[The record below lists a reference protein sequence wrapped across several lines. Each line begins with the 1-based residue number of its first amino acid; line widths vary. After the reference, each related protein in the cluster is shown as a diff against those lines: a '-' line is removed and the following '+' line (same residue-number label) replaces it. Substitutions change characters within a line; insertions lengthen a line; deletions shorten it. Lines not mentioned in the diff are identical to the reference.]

1 MTTPGAT
8 ARERAR
14 GITALV
20 LDVDG
25 VLTDGR
31 IHYAP
36 SHPDEEAKSFHCRDG
51 LGLRLAGEAGLRLAL
66 LTGRKS
72 SVVARRAREL
82 GIPDVMQGAYPKLP
96 VFEDWCRKRN
106 VTPQEVAYMGDDLV
120 DIPIMRRVGLAAAV
134 ADAHPEALKAAAWV
148 STLAGGNG
156 AVRELIE
163 FMLRAQDRWDAVAGP
178 LLA

>member
-1 MTTPGAT
+1 MAVAGAT

-14 GITALV
+14 GIRALV

-51 LGLRLAGEAGLRLAL
+51 LGLRLAGKAGWHLAL
-66 LTGRKS
+66 LTGRDS
-72 SVVARRAREL
+72 QVVARRAREL
-82 GIPDVMQGAYPKLP
+82 GIPDVMQGAFPKLP
-96 VFEDWCRKRN
+96 VFEDWCRRRA
-106 VTPQEVAYMGDDLV
+106 VSPDEVAYMGDDLV
-120 DIPIMRRVGLAAAV
+120 DVPIMRRVGLAAAV
-134 ADAHPEALKAAAWV
+134 ADAHPEAIRAAAWV
-148 STLAGGNG
+148 SQRDGGNG

-163 FMLRAQDRWDAVAGP
+163 FMLQAQDRWDEVAGP

>member
-1 MTTPGAT
+1 MTASGET

-14 GITALV
+14 GIRALV

-51 LGLRLAGEAGLRLAL
+51 LGLRLAGEAGWHLAL
-66 LTGRKS
+66 LTGRDSK
-72 SVVARRAREL
+72 VVSRRAREL
-82 GIPDVMQGAYPKLP
+82 GIPDVMQGAFPKLP
-96 VFEDWCRKRN
+96 VFEDWCRRREIS
-106 VTPQEVAYMGDDLV
+106 PAEVAYMGDDLV
-120 DIPIMRRVGLAAAV
+120 DIPIMRRVGLGAAV
-134 ADAHPEALKAAAWV
+134 ADAHPEALQVADWV
-148 STLAGGNG
+148 STRDGGSG

-163 FMLRAQDRWDAVAGP
+163 FMLRVQDRWDEVAGP

>member
-1 MTTPGAT
+1 MA
-8 ARERAR
+8 ASAAALDRAR
-14 GITALV
+14 SITALV

-36 SHPDEEAKSFHCRDG
+36 SHPDEEAKSFNCRDG
-51 LGLRLAGEAGLRLAL
+51 LGLRLAGEAGWHLAL

-96 VFEDWCRKRN
+96 VFEDWCRRRN
-106 VTPQEVAYMGDDLV
+106 ISPEKVAYMGDDLV

-134 ADAHPEALKAAAWV
+134 ADAHPEALQAAAWV
-148 STLAGGNG
+148 STQAGGCG

-163 FMLRAQDRWDAVAGP
+163 FMLKAQNRWDEVAGP